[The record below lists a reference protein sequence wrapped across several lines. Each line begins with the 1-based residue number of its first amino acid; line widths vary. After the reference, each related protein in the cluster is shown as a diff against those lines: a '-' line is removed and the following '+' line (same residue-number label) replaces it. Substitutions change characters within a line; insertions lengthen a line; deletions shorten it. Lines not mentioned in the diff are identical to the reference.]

1 MTLRE
6 GLAISLSVLRSAD
19 RNHEVIVW
27 GLSETGLGSKSTLK
41 YGLSMHSAR
50 TYCLLRA

>member
-6 GLAISLSVLRSAD
+6 GLAINLSVLRSVD

-27 GLSETGLGSKSTLK
+27 GLSETGLGSKLILK
-41 YGLSMHSAR
+41 YGLSMHSAH
-50 TYCLLRA
+50 TYCLLCA